1 MFHSQIFF
9 RCECSSSRL
18 GTFGLCTAQPLSV
31 LCRRWWGHTG
41 VTTCDP
47 LAEALRVHVIHTHMH
62 HSGYRKPYVFTA
74 HIWDR
79 LAPLSPTESLPS
91 QPETPCPPHLHAQPH
106 EHGFLGRAGGDTLL
120 SPLLAFSLCITR
132 THVPN
137 KNVRAALLRALIDP
151 HLFSR
156 VSSW

>member
-1 MFHSQIFF
+1 MSAPPLDWEHSGF
-9 RCECSSSRL
+9 
-18 GTFGLCTAQPLSV
+18 CTAQPLSV

-41 VTTCDP
+41 VTTCDL
-47 LAEALRVHVIHTHMH
+47 LAEALRVHVIRTRMH
-62 HSGYRKPYVFTA
+62 HSGYPPYVFTA

-79 LAPLSPTESLPS
+79 LAPLFPTESLPS
-91 QPETPCPPHLHAQPH
+91 QPETPCPPHLHAQPP
-106 EHGFLGRAGGDTLL
+106 EQGFLGSAGGHTLL
-120 SPLLAFSLCITR
+120 SLLLDFSLCRTR

-137 KNVRAALLRALIDP
+137 KNVRAALVHALIDP